1 MNKTLSILLV
11 EDDPDDI
18 ELMHDALKDNNI
30 AFSLDT
36 IKQGDA
42 VLPYLATANRR
53 PDVIILDLNLPKMHG
68 REVLKG
74 IKGNPATSSIPVII
88 LTTSSAKKEMDYCI
102 QNGASKYLIKP
113 VTMQGFNETVQS
125 IVAIA
130 TATGNHLFA

>member
-1 MNKTLSILLV
+1 MNQTLSILLV

-30 AFSLDT
+30 QFNMET

-42 VLPYLATANRR
+42 VLPYLEKTNER
-53 PDVIILDLNLPKMHG
+53 PDVIVLDLNLPKMHG

-74 IKGNPATSSIPVII
+74 IKANPQTSNIPVII

-102 QNGASKYLIKP
+102 QQGASRYLIKP
-113 VTMQGFNETVQS
+113 VTMQGFNETVHS
-125 IVAIA
+125 IVKVALK
-130 TATGNHLFA
+130 N

>member
-42 VLPYLATANRR
+42 VLPYLATANRH
-53 PDVIILDLNLPKMHG
+53 PDVIVLDLNLPKMHG

-74 IKGNPATSSIPVII
+74 IKGNPATSAIPVII

-130 TATGNHLFA
+130 TATGRHLFA